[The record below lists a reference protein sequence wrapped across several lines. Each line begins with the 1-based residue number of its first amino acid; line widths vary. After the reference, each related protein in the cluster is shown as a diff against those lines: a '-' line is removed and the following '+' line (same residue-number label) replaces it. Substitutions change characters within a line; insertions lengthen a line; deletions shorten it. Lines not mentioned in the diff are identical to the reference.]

1 MRPSLP
7 TQASSSSPVRVWSAM
22 PSSSLCGSAPP
33 RPAPVL
39 WCLARPA
46 VPQCRRCLL
55 AARPRACKPVR
66 TKGRRRRPSI
76 FCMIFHLTRARAVG
90 SAWCRLEA
98 TTPYYAKPAVESAWE
113 HEPSLSSHDA
123 TASLSLLRKKD
134 DFAKLRRG
142 EDGQHGRCTCPKWI
156 SGLPPISLQLFY
168 IISIPCAC
176 LFWHS
181 YAACS
186 LVPPVGMLKLC

>member
-1 MRPSLP
+1 
-7 TQASSSSPVRVWSAM
+7 M

-156 SGLPPISLQLFY
+156 SEKEAPEKIASSSDRCKPVYNCNPYCVHSIVLIQIFTLLWVLHLPEPTLD
-168 IISIPCAC
+168 
-176 LFWHS
+176 
-181 YAACS
+181 
-186 LVPPVGMLKLC
+186 